1 MSSSR
6 LHQLLQS
13 LPPASLGIL
22 GSIVFIF
29 AAQIILDFNVRQF
42 TLCPAD
48 VILRGQ
54 VWRLLTSIVLHGSIL
69 HVGMNVMSGMGLC
82 GALERTMGTVA
93 LVLTTLLSA
102 VTSPIIHVVL
112 ATMAR
117 LVFGYDAWFQEHSLG
132 FSGIL
137 FHYAVIEASFNSRQP
152 RSVFGLFT
160 VSSTFYPWALLF
172 VLQLFVPHLSFLGH
186 LSGILAGTL
195 QVQWSIRCHSS
206 WLEEKMMGWH
216 NFVPADHL
224 MISGS
229 DSRTTLRQA
238 VTIVCLYLGYLL
250 ETIKVVVWGR
260 RVEEENSVLI
270 VSEYDDDWIGLPLS
284 EDSVDAVQGQM
295 V

>member
-22 GSIVFIF
+22 GSIVLVFI
-29 AAQIILDFNVRQF
+29 AQIILDFNVRQF

-54 VWRLLTSIVLHGSIL
+54 VWRLLTSIVLHGSVL
-69 HVGMNVMSGMGLC
+69 HLGMNVMSGMGLC
-82 GALERTMGTVA
+82 GTLERTMGTVA

-102 VTSPIIHVVL
+102 VISPILHVIIAFV
-112 ATMAR
+112 TR

-160 VSSTFYPWALLF
+160 ASSNLYPWALLV

-195 QVQWSIRCHSS
+195 QVQGNIRCHST
-206 WLEEKMMGWH
+206 WLEEQMTGWH
-216 NFVPADHL
+216 NFVPADHS

-229 DSRTTLRQA
+229 DSRTSLRQA
-238 VTIVCLYLGYLL
+238 VTIVCMYIGYLL

-260 RVEEENSVLI
+260 RVEEEDSVMM

-284 EDSVDAVQGQM
+284 EDSVDAVQAQM